1 MQALVMLL
9 LFEKHVK
16 RQESFWS
23 PYICSL
29 PTSAGLRPETH
40 THTHARAHTHTHC
53 QAWKACG
60 HLFPRR
66 ATILTF
72 ARQRTG
78 LPRGLVRSRTRRATR
93 CVHAAHCSRLAGAR
107 KHLRSI
113 PDPTA
118 SCRALGQVYAYAMRT
133 PLDGSNFDEA
143 TTQTLPRS
151 LTRFVRPEATTALS
165 RH

>member
-1 MQALVMLL
+1 MLL

-29 PTSAGLRPETH
+29 PTSAGLRPETR
-40 THTHARAHTHTHC
+40 TPTHARARTHTLPSVAGTRPSISSPC
-53 QAWKACG
+53 YNIS
-60 HLFPRR
+60 L
-66 ATILTF
+66 

-78 LPRGLVRSRTRRATR
+78 LPRGLVRSRTRRTTR

-107 KHLRSI
+107 KHLQSI

-118 SCRALGQVYAYAMRT
+118 SCRALGQVYSYAMRT

-143 TTQTLPRS
+143 TTPTLPRS